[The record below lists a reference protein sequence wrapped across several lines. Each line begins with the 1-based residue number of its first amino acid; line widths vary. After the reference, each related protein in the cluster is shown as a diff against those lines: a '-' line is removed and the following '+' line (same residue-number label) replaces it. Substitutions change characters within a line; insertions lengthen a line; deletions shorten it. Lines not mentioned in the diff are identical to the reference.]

1 LQVFPENLQTKL
13 VAPLKKER
21 LKVND
26 KKIWKALESS
36 YKILTLKD
44 KMTPFTLDII
54 FSDKKLKK
62 RTGTILGLRA
72 RAHK

>member
-13 VAPLKKER
+13 VAPLKKAG
-21 LKVND
+21 LKVNG

-44 KMTPFTLDII
+44 KIAPFTLDII

-62 RTGTILGLRA
+62 RTGTILGLRV
-72 RAHK
+72 RA